1 MGIFNKKKDQAWN
14 EYVKSKK
21 AEAEILVKDFEKFVK
36 KYPLLYKSQTYNCIF
51 YSLKYDVDFPWYYSS
66 EQIEKTIKDMDEKI
80 GNFKQKCHIYEN
92 EIAKNI
98 EAMKEFAKE
107 HKKFF
112 VLESLLDD
120 DKEIKYCFSY
130 NLQYHE
136 DENAFHC
143 LMLTNQYERPE
154 LAQIKASEYKIREM
168 KKLDFGKFADAR
180 INFKL
185 LNDTLEISHEY
196 EKLSNYFLAEELKK

>member
-1 MGIFNKKKDQAWN
+1 MGIFNRKKDQAWN

-21 AEAEILVKDFEKFVK
+21 AEAEKLVKDFEEFVK
-36 KYPLLYKSQTYNCIF
+36 KYPLLYKSCTYSRIL
-51 YSLKYDVDFPWYYSS
+51 YSLRYDADFPWYYSS
-66 EQIEKTIKDMDEKI
+66 EQIEKIIKGMDEKI
-80 GNFKQKCHIYEN
+80 GAFKQKCHIYES

-98 EAMKEFAKE
+98 EAMKTFAKE

-120 DKEIKYCFSY
+120 NEETKYCFSY

-143 LMLTNQYERPE
+143 LMLTNQHEYPYII
-154 LAQIKASEYKIREM
+154 QIKASEYKIRGM
-168 KKLDFGKFADAR
+168 KRLDFGKFADAR
-180 INFKL
+180 INFKCL
-185 LNDTLEISHEY
+185 KDTLDISHEY
-196 EKLSNYFLAEELKK
+196 EKLYDYFLAEELNN